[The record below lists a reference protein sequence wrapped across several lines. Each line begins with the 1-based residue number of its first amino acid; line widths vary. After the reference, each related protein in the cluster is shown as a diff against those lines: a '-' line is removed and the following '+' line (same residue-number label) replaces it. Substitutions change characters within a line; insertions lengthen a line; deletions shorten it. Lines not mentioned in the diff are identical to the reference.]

1 MHFRRAYIRSNRDNA
16 ARDPLVRIC
25 IQDYLNT
32 KFANQDINPF
42 AVMAEMDVYNAN
54 MSDSTLLE
62 VEDLVEEEAVHKLSW
77 LLAQKLNTPARFD
90 IAMRQLAEAGEFL
103 HGFGREQNLD
113 ELAPAGQQPN
123 RSGLDP
129 MEKQRSL
136 NRIELPD
143 QPLNLNGLEPVNQQS
158 NPNGPMSGDA
168 SSTMAPP
175 SQSKSY
181 HDTHDGSHHDAQ
193 AGSQPTKKPVV
204 RNSLRSR
211 IKFFMSEKNDVASLS
226 REEAKLVFETP
237 KYLFAWRNLHRAVDL
252 FDGKPS
258 PQQVEEEIKEM
269 YSTTDQLTA
278 SVEWTKFWDKLV
290 DDQYDFR
297 ELLHPK
303 QKADGKQQCSSQTPS
318 TSTADET
325 PTEVENEQAV
335 KVGNSDNDLSLFV
348 GPNSPVSPVMG
359 DSNTEMK
366 EVDFTSILADID
378 RLHETEH
385 FPSEARRQS

>member
-1 MHFRRAYIRSNRDNA
+1 
-16 ARDPLVRIC
+16 
-25 IQDYLNT
+25 
-32 KFANQDINPF
+32 
-42 AVMAEMDVYNAN
+42 MAEMDVYNAN

-193 AGSQPTKKPVV
+193 AGSQPTVSSASDPVTTTEPIERPSHRKKHRRSKRTRHETKPEPATNTKQKKPVV

-378 RLHETEH
+378 RVSTRKYGDYD
-385 FPSEARRQS
+385 EAFH